1 MKDIP
6 EHEGMPPIA
15 EDDNNLIMHIEL
27 PILGGHILMGTDAPG
42 TMGFTV
48 NFWQYYSYQS

>member
-15 EDDNNLIMHIEL
+15 EDDKNLIMHIEL

-42 TMGFTV
+42 TLGFTV
-48 NFWQYYSYQS
+48 NFWQQYSYQS